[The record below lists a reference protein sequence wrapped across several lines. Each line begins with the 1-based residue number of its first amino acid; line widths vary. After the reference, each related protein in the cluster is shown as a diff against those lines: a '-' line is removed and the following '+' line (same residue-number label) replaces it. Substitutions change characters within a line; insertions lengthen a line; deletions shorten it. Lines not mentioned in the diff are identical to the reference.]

1 MTRECEA
8 TVPDSMHG
16 SLTRKSPTGPRA
28 AYLYIT
34 MRCNLRCR
42 HCWVES
48 SPAVLADGEMEV
60 EDYQRLL
67 SRLKEGGL
75 EFVKITGGE
84 PAVRPHVL
92 VGLLQV
98 CRNLGMWVSV
108 ESNGVLLDKAMLKLF
123 RQFGVHNLSI
133 SLDFPDP
140 LPHDAFRGQGGAFRA
155 TVDTIR
161 TARALGLNLVVVS
174 TVLAGASG
182 NLHELRRLVRFVL
195 AELGVP
201 AMKIGNVMPAGRA
214 KSLDNALLALQDQT
228 AFAGMLRVLGTQ
240 YSGRISVL
248 LPWSLISPIE
258 SPGLVFGRC
267 GADEIIGVLPDGGI
281 SLCGLGITR
290 CDTIVGNAV
299 SEDPLK
305 LWRESG
311 LFASIRTVFR
321 ERRFSGVCGV
331 CVFRRYCANVC
342 PASAFELRGSFSA
355 PYPTCQELFEAGVF
369 PEEYLLREAEVP

>member
-1 MTRECEA
+1 MVVDLKYR
-8 TVPDSMHG
+8 

-48 SPAVLADGEMEV
+48 SPVVLADGEMEV
-60 EDYQRLL
+60 ADYQRLL

-140 LPHDAFRGQGGAFRA
+140 LPHDAFRGQVGAFRA
-155 TVDTIR
+155 AVGTIR
-161 TARALGLNLVVVS
+161 TARALGLNLVVLN
-174 TVLAGASG
+174 TVLAGTSG

-195 AELGVP
+195 EELKVP
-201 AMKIGNVMPAGRA
+201 TMKIGTVMPAGRA
-214 KSLDNALLALQDQT
+214 KSLGSALLLLQNHTECAD
-228 AFAGMLRVLGTQ
+228 MLRVLGTQ
-240 YSGRISVL
+240 YPGRISVL
-248 LPWSLISPIE
+248 LPWSLTNPIE

-267 GADEIIGVLPDGGI
+267 TADEIVGVLPDGGI
-281 SLCGLGITR
+281 SLCGLGITCR
-290 CDTIVGNAV
+290 ETIVGNAL
-299 SEDPLK
+299 SEDPLQ
-305 LWRESG
+305 LWRESPF
-311 LFASIRTVFR
+311 FASIRALFGG
-321 ERRFSGVCGV
+321 EQGFSGVCGV

-342 PASAFELRGSFSA
+342 PASAYELRGSFSA
-355 PYPTCQELFEAGVF
+355 SYPTCQELFEAGVF
-369 PEEYLLREAEVP
+369 PEEYLLREAEVQ